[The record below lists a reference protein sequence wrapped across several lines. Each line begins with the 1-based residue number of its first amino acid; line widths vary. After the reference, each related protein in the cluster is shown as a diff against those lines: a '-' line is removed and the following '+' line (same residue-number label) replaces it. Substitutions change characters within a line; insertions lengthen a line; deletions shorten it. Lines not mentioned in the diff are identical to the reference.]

1 MRATISRMFS
11 NVAQALKLKTGI
23 RDKRGRNMGT
33 MKRAG
38 LCVVVVLAVPALA
51 AFLVL
56 VPGARAA
63 KAAAQVFVVT
73 FSGEFGTVNLSN
85 GVFRQIGAN
94 VPESLGNLVWANGTL
109 YSLATG
115 GSNVG
120 DLVKI
125 NPSTGQVTDVGPTGL
140 GPDAFSLGGVGGNLY
155 LTDFNVGGGVQNLY
169 SVNPAT
175 GAATLIGP
183 TGVPADLVA
192 PFTII
197 NNSWIVLC
205 DETITGVGGE
215 LYVTFDEVSFDLK
228 RQDSTYLNEK
238 ALIPAALYEVDSSG
252 ATTEI
257 GPTIW
262 NDDGAAEVGGST
274 YLFSVGIKAWTNK
287 SGPLSATQVQT
298 VDLGS
303 GDATPV
309 MSDGTAVY
317 ITEGEGVAG
326 AAPVQP

>member
-1 MRATISRMFS
+1 MKFTLIPRSVRKSRFA
-11 NVAQALKLKTGI
+11 VLP
-23 RDKRGRNMGT
+23 
-33 MKRAG
+33 
-38 LCVVVVLAVPALA
+38 VLAAAALTA
-51 AFLVL
+51 TLVA

-63 KAAAQVFVVT
+63 DTAAHVYVVT

-85 GVFRQIGAN
+85 GVFRQIGPN
-94 VPESLGNLVWANGTL
+94 TPESLGGLVWANGTL
-109 YSLATG
+109 YSLVTG
-115 GSNVG
+115 GNNAG
-120 DLVKI
+120 DLVTI
-125 NPSTGQVTDVGPTGL
+125 NPATGQVTDVGPTGL
-140 GPDAFSLGGVGGNLY
+140 GADAFGLGGVDGHLY

-169 SVNPAT
+169 SVNLAT

-205 DETITGVGGE
+205 DETITGVDGK
-215 LYVTFDEVSFDLK
+215 LYVTYDEVSFDLN

-238 ALIPAALYEVDSSG
+238 ALIPATLYEVDPTG
-252 ATTEI
+252 ATAKI
-257 GPTIW
+257 GPTLW

-287 SGPLSATQVQT
+287 SGPLSATQVLT

-303 GDATPV
+303 GDTTPV
-309 MSDGTAVY
+309 ISDGTAVY
-317 ITEGEGVAG
+317 VTQGEGVAG
-326 AAPVQP
+326 AAPFQP